1 MIHSPNNNIIGLR
14 KNIALGQ
21 KQDIDLSVK
30 LEKNYKPISDALW
43 QKNKTKCKYVTC
55 KE

>member
-1 MIHSPNNNIIGLR
+1 MINTPNNNKIDLR

-30 LEKNYKPISDALW
+30 LVKNYKPISDALW
-43 QKNKTKCKYVTC
+43 QKKKTNCI
-55 KE
+55 